1 MATSG
6 VAQGG
11 RSESASAPPE
21 AARILPPAWGLAL
34 PLPLL
39 TLLVDLLLGDLD
51 ELLGQACKAEA
62 FQVLRLGSARRRW
75 FALSHGAGLLGERE
89 EGSRGPA
96 GATARVTPTVSE
108 PVAVLRVVPVPT
120 SYADKYPHTLHVS
133 QQAGQV
139 AGGRPQRPR
148 AACGGPVGCWL

>member
-6 VAQGG
+6 VAPGG

-21 AARILPPAWGLAL
+21 AARILPPAWGLAFPL

-62 FQVLRLGSARRRW
+62 FQVLRLGSARLRW

-89 EGSRGPA
+89 A
-96 GATARVTPTVSE
+96 KARAARP
-108 PVAVLRVVPVPT
+108 
-120 SYADKYPHTLHVS
+120 
-133 QQAGQV
+133 
-139 AGGRPQRPR
+139 GRPQE
-148 AACGGPVGCWL
+148 